1 MRVAITGLLL
11 CLLSTSVFAG
21 PIEFGIQAGA
31 YSPTKSL
38 DNNDN
43 GLIAGAHIKFKI
55 AMVAVKVEAF
65 FVDSSGEYA
74 DILGDEFSETSI
86 DIDNIVA
93 ADLMF
98 YPVGALFFL
107 QAGVHYVNLDS
118 DGIDQDVID
127 NELGLDVGL
136 GITLFDKL
144 MIQGKIMYT
153 PDAVESDALDTLSNL
168 DDENLM
174 GYMVTVGWNF

>member
-1 MRVAITGLLL
+1 MRFAIAGLLL
-11 CLLSTSVFAG
+11 CLLSAPIFAG

-43 GLIAGAHIKFKI
+43 GLVAGAHLKFKI
-55 AMVAVKVEAF
+55 AMVGVKIEAF
-65 FVDSSGEYA
+65 LVDSSGDYA
-74 DILGDEFSETSI
+74 DVLGDEFGQAAI
-86 DIDNIVA
+86 DINNIVA
-93 ADLMF
+93 ADVMF

-127 NELGLDVGL
+127 NELGLDLGL

-144 MIQGKIMYT
+144 MVQGKVMYT
-153 PDAVESDALDTLSNL
+153 PDAVESDAVDTLQNL